1 MERVAGCRQTAC
13 RPLQVNGLRKGAL
26 GGARHEEGG
35 EETQRG
41 ARVTKSNT
49 EIQQAVRCNEV
60 GGIGAFVLVCGR
72 VKVDALVGVLL
83 GAQFVVQDLA
93 EPHSV
98 SGGCVGVC
106 MEHVETITSASAYT
120 SSNKL

>member
-41 ARVTKSNT
+41 GPGD
-49 EIQQAVRCNEV
+49 Q
-60 GGIGAFVLVCGR
+60 
-72 VKVDALVGVLL
+72 
-83 GAQFVVQDLA
+83 
-93 EPHSV
+93 
-98 SGGCVGVC
+98 
-106 MEHVETITSASAYT
+106 TIPRYSRLYAAMR
-120 SSNKL
+120 